1 MTTPNDHDQPG
12 ASAASVPGGMPP
24 GTQPWIDA
32 TQDFHTKQLLALG
45 AYIREQ
51 RLRNQ
56 LSLRQLAELAN
67 VSNPYLSQI
76 ERGLHE
82 PSVRVLKAI
91 AAGLDLS
98 AEVIL
103 AEAGLLERAAG
114 LTPSGGQGDGDGQSG
129 DRPAVEAAID
139 RDPLLTADQ
148 KGALIQVYRSYLA
161 SRSSRR

>member
-1 MTTPNDHDQPG
+1 
-12 ASAASVPGGMPP
+12 MP
-24 GTQPWIDA
+24 QPWQA
-32 TQDFHTKQLLALG
+32 ALG
-45 AYIREQ
+45 EFIRSQ
-51 RLRNQ
+51 RRLAN
-56 LSLRQLAELAN
+56 LSLRELADKTN
-67 VSNPYLSQI
+67 VSNPYLSQL

-114 LTPSGGQGDGDGQSG
+114 LATGNLPADGHARTTADG
-129 DRPAVEAAID
+129 RPAVEAAID
-139 RDPLLTADQ
+139 DDPLLTSEQ